1 MSKDVPSPPAHMATE
16 MEMLG
21 ETARLTREACAPP
34 SFMVAMRKL
43 QSTYRANG
51 YQVVFYIASDVPEAV
66 TTLQAAFAPGVV
78 LGYDGHLCR
87 TRSESNSSHRL
98 RRDINSSRGS
108 GDSSS
113 SSGSDSGGGY
123 EEDMTRSSA
132 CFQRALIEQIM
143 LTDERVVRVA
153 N

>member
-21 ETARLTREACAPP
+21 DSARSTREACAPP

-43 QSTYRANG
+43 QSSYRAKG
-51 YQVVFYIASDVPEAV
+51 YQTVFYIASDVPEAV
-66 TTLQAAFAPGVV
+66 AALQAAFAPGIV

-87 TRSESNSSHRL
+87 TRSEGEKSNNTRRQSRTSSN
-98 RRDINSSRGS
+98 DGDGDGGS
-108 GDSSS
+108 GSN
-113 SSGSDSGGGY
+113 GN

-132 CFQRALIEQIM
+132 CLQRALVEQIM
-143 LTDERVVRVA
+143 LTDERVVSIV